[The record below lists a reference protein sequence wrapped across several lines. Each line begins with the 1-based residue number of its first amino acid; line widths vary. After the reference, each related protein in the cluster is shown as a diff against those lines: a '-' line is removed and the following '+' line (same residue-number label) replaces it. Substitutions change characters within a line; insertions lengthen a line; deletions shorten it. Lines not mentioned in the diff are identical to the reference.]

1 MTRDPLYFELVPTGP
16 LLLFMSSAITMPPR
30 DSMGLRLA
38 VRPMITD
45 SSDVK
50 RSASCKCVQQ
60 REREAG
66 LLAVSMAKS
75 ALETREGSA
84 VPCKRP

>member
-1 MTRDPLYFELVPTGP
+1 MTPLYFELVPTGP

-30 DSMGLRLA
+30 DSIGLRLA
-38 VRPMITD
+38 LRPMITD

-50 RSASCKCVQQ
+50 RSASCACTRQ
-60 REREAG
+60 RGAG
-66 LLAVSMAKS
+66 VLAVLVAKS
-75 ALETREGSA
+75 ASETREGSA